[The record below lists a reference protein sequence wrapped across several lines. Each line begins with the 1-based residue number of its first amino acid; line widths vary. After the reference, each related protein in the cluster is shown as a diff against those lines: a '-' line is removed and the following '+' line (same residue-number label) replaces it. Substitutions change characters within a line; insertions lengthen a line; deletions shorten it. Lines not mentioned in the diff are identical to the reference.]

1 MAGGT
6 SDKSIKEKV
15 HEFLHQKNYFTDG
28 LAFVETKTGV
38 NRLYLFAGKF
48 NFWNFK
54 VWLFVVSHVF
64 FRYLWMCIISIIV
77 CLHGTTRSTD

>member
-38 NRLYLFAGKF
+38 NRLYLFGGKF
-48 NFWNFK
+48 DFK
-54 VWLFVVSHVF
+54 V
-64 FRYLWMCIISIIV
+64 
-77 CLHGTTRSTD
+77 